1 MGNLKT
7 NIEAAENIWECCK
20 NILACL
26 RRKEFLA
33 SLGGV
38 YHLLKLLYAKYLKG
52 KYVNIKDRQVPL
64 TAIILIAFLGLY
76 CFMPTSNQRVTSVT
90 ESAPIENN
98 TYNKDGIRVYDLK
111 KCNMAACGL
120 IENGTEET
128 QKLIRVKL
136 VFFSPSGEAVAKGVA
151 DAVNLAAR
159 TREKF
164 EITCP
169 DDFAY
174 FKLDMVQ
181 INPNIDDEDDEP
193 SPMEEL

>member
-7 NIEAAENIWECCK
+7 NIAAADNIWECCK

-38 YHLLKLLYAKYLKG
+38 YHLLKLLYAKYRKDR
-52 KYVNIKDRQVPL
+52 YVNIKGRRIPL
-64 TAIILIAFLGLY
+64 AVVVLIAFLGLY
-76 CFMPTSNQRVTSVT
+76 CFMPTSNQRVTSVA
-90 ESAPIENN
+90 ESASIENN

-136 VFFSPSGEAVAKGVA
+136 VFFSPSGIAVAKGVA
-151 DAVNLAAR
+151 DAVDLAAR
-159 TREKF
+159 TRERF
-164 EITCP
+164 EIACP

-174 FKLDMVQ
+174 FKLDKVQ
-181 INPNIDDEDDEP
+181 INPNIDDEDNEP
-193 SPMEEL
+193 SSKEEL